1 MKTYEVELKYEAH
14 TVVTV
19 EAHSLEEAEK
29 LAWRELEL
37 DGSDRSD
44 YGEWNISFI
53 SELPAQENAQ

>member
-29 LAWRELEL
+29 LA
-37 DGSDRSD
+37 
-44 YGEWNISFI
+44 
-53 SELPAQENAQ
+53 